1 MIIHTDRIRTYDTAR
16 IIAEEIGF
24 TGEYIIDDGL
34 SEQTAGEYANK
45 TLVEIA
51 EMGNLPKDAPHT
63 ELRKL
68 YKNNSSE
75 NIAQFE
81 ARILTAYENILTKHA
96 GKRILIVAHAGTSRP
111 ILHKYM

>member
-45 TLVEIA
+45 TLAEIA
-51 EMGNLPKDAPHT
+51 EM
-63 ELRKL
+63 
-68 YKNNSSE
+68 
-75 NIAQFE
+75 
-81 ARILTAYENILTKHA
+81 
-96 GKRILIVAHAGTSRP
+96 
-111 ILHKYM
+111 